1 MAKRVK
7 NKRQRSAKMIKNDRR
22 NLLRNAEDYI
32 RKMRRVT
39 ESIEAH
45 GVKSLSTQ
53 NIRELIYVC
62 KKCSETLK
70 KYLRI
75 NDKMIEFANKEFA
88 QGFEFTGLSD
98 SERKWLASVDQEAI
112 QIIQCFSSSDVVL
125 KSTKEILIQ
134 IIEFRKN
141 LDRLI
146 DIEPTAPEEQEKVKL
161 FGNATRNI
169 AIGVGIICSDGIVYY
184 NTQEQFS
191 AKSIWL
197 GGGLVINGINNLI
210 GKE

>member
-1 MAKRVK
+1 MAKQVK
-7 NKRQRSAKMIKNDRR
+7 NKRQRSSKMIKNDRK

-32 RKMRRVT
+32 RKMRRIA

-45 GVKSLSTQ
+45 GVKSLSNQ
-53 NIRELIYVC
+53 DIRELIFVS

-75 NDKMIEFANKEFA
+75 NDEMIELVNKEFN
-88 QGFEFTGLSD
+88 QGFDNTVLSD
-98 SERKWLASVDQEAI
+98 SEQKWLASIDQEAI
-112 QIIQCFSSSDVVL
+112 QITESFSDLNIEL
-125 KSTKEILIQ
+125 KSTREILKK
-134 IIEFRKN
+134 IIEFREN

-146 DIEPTAPEEQEKVKL
+146 DNEPIVPEEQEKVKF
-161 FGNATRNI
+161 FGNAIRNI

-184 NTQEQFS
+184 QTQEEFS
-191 AKSIWL
+191 SRSIWL
-197 GGGLVINGINNLI
+197 GGGCVINGINNLI